1 MAILSQLQSKPEP
14 GIGTAVFLLRNLT
27 IDPAVWP
34 AGGYTISTP
43 LMLVGQ
49 TTTGTLTWVDFQR
62 VPRFLTTIGEGGYGM
77 YVYFQV
83 RAVRQGARPAWRCVQ
98 HGRHK
103 HTSRA
108 LPHTPQHAV
117 GHPNPHS
124 CTMT

>member
-14 GIGTAVFLLRNLT
+14 GIATAVFLLRNLT

-43 LMLVGQ
+43 LVLVGQ
-49 TTTGTLTWVDFQR
+49 TNTGTLTWLDFQR

-83 RAVRQGARPAWRCVQ
+83 RARWQGARPWARRPQAHQSGIGSHPAARDW
-98 HGRHK
+98 
-103 HTSRA
+103 S
-108 LPHTPQHAV
+108 PHPASS
-117 GHPNPHS
+117 NA
-124 CTMT
+124 TM